1 MDWKYPFSD
10 CNCGSSLSP
19 PSPCLLCHFC
29 LLCLVCL
36 CFFCFLFLLCLF
48 CSVFSIIL
56 TLEYAKSVT
65 FSFLFLFHLSPS
77 SFSFIFLFHLSL
89 SSFSVKL
96 AVWAVSLHFLHDF
109 TLYITNNRLCSFHFS
124 DTIWPLSL
132 SSNFGTQRS
141 CLTQDTDCMS
151 KWQDRTGVLSLINIK
166 DWDMSMARV
175 GKAIRIVWEP
185 PSMPFALLL

>member
-1 MDWKYPFSD
+1 MDWKCPFSD
-10 CNCGSSLSP
+10 CNYGSSLSP
-19 PSPCLLCHFC
+19 PSPRLLCHFC

-36 CFFCFLFLLCLF
+36 CFFCFLFFLCLF

-77 SFSFIFLFHLSL
+77 SFSFTFFFPLSQWSWPFEQFHCIFCMISHCISQTTDY
-89 SSFSVKL
+89 
-96 AVWAVSLHFLHDF
+96 AHF
-109 TLYITNNRLCSFHFS
+109 TS

-141 CLTQDTDCMS
+141 CLTQDMDCMS